1 MTFSRVNDRAGP
13 PEVRVCLPPRSLQVL
28 SKESRYQYT
37 HAINLDDILD
47 PRRVSI
53 TFRHSPITDG
63 V

>member
-13 PEVRVCLPPRSLQVL
+13 SEVRVLLPPRSLQVL

-37 HAINLDDILD
+37 HAIDLADVLD

-53 TFRHSPITDG
+53 TFRHSPLTVG